1 MQNKTIN
8 TTIKITKIKIKIPSK
23 RNNVLYDVPPQQQ
36 KINKKINKDVVSFD
50 DSDIKPR
57 TLPINEYFE
66 PEKYPKQIINKQA
79 RPLHMTWSIITNS
92 PAAAMF
98 DADAPLNIDEQATW
112 DSRQHKTIVPKIDV
126 IVDFRNNFSL
136 NTGLTTSAMI

>member
-1 MQNKTIN
+1 
-8 TTIKITKIKIKIPSK
+8 
-23 RNNVLYDVPPQQQ
+23 
-36 KINKKINKDVVSFD
+36 
-50 DSDIKPR
+50 
-57 TLPINEYFE
+57 
-66 PEKYPKQIINKQA
+66 
-79 RPLHMTWSIITNS
+79 MTWSIITNS

-98 DADAPLNIDEQATW
+98 DAEAPLNIEEQATW